1 MFRKSGE
8 FIIGCNYWASHA
20 GTHTWR
26 DWRPDVV
33 ADDMRLL
40 EEAGVQAIRVFPL
53 WPDFQ
58 PLNMLYT
65 CNGAK
70 QEFRMGETVLPDTE
84 LGRAGISPEA
94 MEHFKFL
101 CDEAHKHHIQVLVGL
116 ITGWMSGRWFVPAPF
131 EEKNVLTD
139 PYVLKWEVRFVRA
152 FVNYFKEHPAIRGWD
167 LGNECNCLGKIAD
180 SSEAYVWTSLIVD
193 AIRAIDTTRPIV
205 SGMHGLKASASLG
218 PWLMEDHGEMC
229 DILTTHPYP
238 RFTPWCSLDPLNTF
252 RPSLHAV
259 AESLMNADV
268 SGKPCI
274 VEEIGTLGTIYG
286 NDDTAASYI
295 RQVLF
300 NSWAADLR
308 GLLWWCGFEQIALE
322 QPPYDWHG
330 VEREL
335 GMYHLDKTPKPLVG
349 VYQDFRKFISSL
361 PFEKLPRR
369 KTDAVCIISSGQDQ
383 WGVCY
388 ATYMLARQAGGE
400 LEFFN
405 GESTHALPD
414 SPLYFLP
421 SIAGGAFLTRHR
433 WFELMDKVAA
443 GATLYISLDDAVVS
457 EISKVMGADVVSR
470 SHRRNSCC
478 IRFDKTLFDGVTAEA
493 PAGAIRLEAKMTTG
507 KALAWDAD
515 ENPMLTDLSFG
526 KGRIV
531 TFGIPIEK
539 LLCQTAAA
547 FHGDTCNSFWKVY
560 NWLFGELPNH
570 VVEKTSPQILLTEHE
585 QPDGGRVVVAVNP
598 MPSSTVETLHFKKG
612 WIPSKA
618 LRGNLP
624 EKNNDG
630 NWSIGIPAND
640 AIVFM

>member
-1 MFRKSGE
+1 MFRTSGT
-8 FIIGCNYWASHA
+8 FLIGCNYWASHA

-26 DWRPDVV
+26 NWRPDVV

-40 EEAGVQAIRVFPL
+40 EEAGVQVIRVFPL

-65 CNGAK
+65 CAGAK
-70 QEFRMGETVLPDTE
+70 QEFRMGETPLPDTE
-84 LGRAGISPEA
+84 LGRAGVSPEA

-101 CDEAHKHHIQVLVGL
+101 CDEAQKHHIQVLVGL

-139 PYVLKWEVRFVRA
+139 PYVLQWEVRFVRA
-152 FVNYFKEHPAIRGWD
+152 FVNYFKDHPAIRGWD
-167 LGNECNCLGKIAD
+167 LGNECNCLGKIND
-180 SSEAYVWTSLIVD
+180 SSQAYVWTSLIVD

-205 SGMHGLKASASLG
+205 SGLHGLKAAPNGS
-218 PWLMEDHGEMC
+218 WLMEDHGELC

-259 AESLMNADV
+259 AESLMYADIG
-268 SGKPCI
+268 GKPCI

-286 NDDTAASYI
+286 NNDTAASYI

-335 GMYHLDKTPKPLVG
+335 GMFQLDKTPKPLVG
-349 VYQDFRKFISSL
+349 VYQDFRKFIASL
-361 PFEKLPRR
+361 PFDRLPKR

-383 WGVCY
+383 WGVGY

-405 GESTHALPD
+405 GESAHALPD

-421 SIAGGAFLTRHR
+421 SIAGGAFLTRRR
-433 WFELMDKVAA
+433 WFELLDKVNA
-443 GATLYISLDDAVVS
+443 GATLYVSLDDAVVS
-457 EISKVMGADVVSR
+457 GIADIMGADVVTR
-470 SHRRNSCC
+470 SVRRDANA
-478 IRFDKTLFDGVTAEA
+478 IRFDDSLFKGVSADA
-493 PAGAIRLEAKMTTG
+493 PSGSIRLEARMTDG
-507 KALAWDAD
+507 KALAW
-515 ENPMLTDLSFG
+515 ETNGNPVMTERAVG

-531 TFGIPIEK
+531 TFAVPIEK
-539 LLCQTAAA
+539 NLCQTPAA

-560 NWLFGELPNH
+560 KWLFGDLPNH
-570 VVEKTSPQILLTEHE
+570 LVEKTSTSTLITEHE
-585 QPDGGRVVVAVNP
+585 LPDGQRVVVLVNP
-598 MPSSTVETLHFKKG
+598 SPQPVVERLRMKG
-612 WIPSKA
+612 AWKPSKA
-618 LRGNLP
+618 LRGAAPTAVADDLW
-624 EKNNDG
+624 DA
-630 NWSIGIPAND
+630 SIPAND
-640 AIVFM
+640 AVVLM